1 MHPASFPLFAA
12 LALAALLPAQN
23 TAQSDAA
30 SDPPAPTR
38 AVLVTGASSGIG
50 RATAE
55 RLAREGFH
63 VYAGARKDAD
73 LAALDALDNVEAVRL
88 DVTDTDQIAAAVAQ
102 VSRGGRG
109 LYGLINNAGVL
120 VMAPLTEVTEADLD
134 FQMDVNVRGPYRVTK
149 AFAPLLVES
158 KGRVLTTGSISGFV
172 TWPMGGPYT
181 MSKHAVEAYTDCL
194 AAELGPLGVHV
205 GVVEPGNFRSAILAN
220 MVDRMKDRGYCG
232 KGSLFE
238 GQLDRILD
246 GDASRAEH
254 ASPDAVAAVFVEAL
268 TAERPPR
275 RHMVTPNAREA
286 EMTLRAAL
294 GRAVE
299 LNAASSHPISDD
311 ELHALLD
318 EALARR

>member
-181 MSKHAVEAYTDCL
+181 MSKHA
-194 AAELGPLGVHV
+194 
-205 GVVEPGNFRSAILAN
+205 
-220 MVDRMKDRGYCG
+220 
-232 KGSLFE
+232 
-238 GQLDRILD
+238 
-246 GDASRAEH
+246 
-254 ASPDAVAAVFVEAL
+254 
-268 TAERPPR
+268 
-275 RHMVTPNAREA
+275 
-286 EMTLRAAL
+286 
-294 GRAVE
+294 
-299 LNAASSHPISDD
+299 
-311 ELHALLD
+311 
-318 EALARR
+318 